1 MKKTVSALGVI
12 ALTVTGC
19 VTPTEQNRFELE
31 VSQQVCNVDALAEE
45 KQTTLT
51 VSNDLRRSLAPFQ
64 NKFGS
69 YDEDTSTILMEKL
82 NRYDAELE
90 ASYRFVTQSCGAYM
104 RCLER
109 NKHDERLCK
118 SMQRHWDRAQVRF
131 STLMTDIR
139 DIAADVEIAR
149 IEARKRKH
157 RKHRRHHRDR
167 CCDTLNNVF
176 TDCCG

>member
-1 MKKTVSALGVI
+1 MKKTLLLAAAA
-12 ALTVTGC
+12 ALTLSGC
-19 VTPTEQNRFELE
+19 VTPSELNRFELE

-51 VSNDLRRSLAPFQ
+51 TSNDLKYSLAPYQ
-64 NKFGS
+64 NKHGT
-69 YDEDTSTILMEKL
+69 YDEETSTILMQKL
-82 NRYDAELE
+82 FKYDAEVE

-118 SMQRHWDRAQVRF
+118 RTEGLWNKSQNRF
-131 STLMTDIR
+131 ANLSIILSEIE
-139 DIAADVEIAR
+139 ADVEIFRLKAH
-149 IEARKRKH
+149 KK
-157 RKHRRHHRDR
+157 RKHRRHHYETRP
-167 CCDTLNNVF
+167 CCDTINNIF